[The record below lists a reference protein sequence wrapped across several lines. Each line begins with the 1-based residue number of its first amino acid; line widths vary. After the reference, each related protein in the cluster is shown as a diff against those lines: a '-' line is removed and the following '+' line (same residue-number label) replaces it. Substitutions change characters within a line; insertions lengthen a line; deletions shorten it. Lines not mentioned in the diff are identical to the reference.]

1 MKESAQ
7 VFNQIVNERRSVRVY
22 DAEAAFDHDAV
33 HRSIE
38 RAILA
43 PNSSNMQLW
52 EFYRIKSPEA
62 LKKVAWM
69 CMNQKAAKTARE
81 LLVVVTRRDLWRNRQ
96 QVLLKEIEK
105 VYEGR
110 TDKGAKRAIGYYKS
124 LIPKY
129 YFSDPL
135 DIWGIFKKCF
145 YFFVGLARPM
155 VRHGNRADIRISVHK
170 SAALAA
176 QNFMMSMKAEG
187 YDTCPME
194 GMDAKRI
201 KKLLELPRKAEIN
214 MVIGCGPG
222 AEEGIYSERF
232 RIPNEEVVFEV

>member
-7 VFNQIVNERRSVRVY
+7 VFDQIVNERRSVRVY

-33 HRSIE
+33 RRSIE

-52 EFYRIKSPEA
+52 EFYHIKSPEA

-81 LLVVVTRRDLWRNRQ
+81 LVVIVTRRDLWRNRQ
-96 QVLLKEIEK
+96 QALLKEIET
-105 VYEGR
+105 VYEGK
-110 TDKGAKRAIGYYKS
+110 TDKGAKRAIGYYKK

-135 DIWGIFKKCF
+135 DIWGIIKKMIF
-145 YFFVGLARPM
+145 FFVGLKRPM

-201 KKLLELPRKAEIN
+201 KKFLDLPRKAEIN

-222 AEEGIYSERF
+222 AKEGVYSERF
-232 RIPNEEVVFEV
+232 RIPNDQVVFEV

>member
-1 MKESAQ
+1 MKESAKI
-7 VFNQIVNERRSVRVY
+7 FDQIVNERRSVRVY
-22 DAEAAFDHDAV
+22 DDKAPFDHEAV
-33 HRSIE
+33 QRSIE

-52 EFYRIKSPEA
+52 EFYRIKSPET

-81 LLVVVTRRDLWRNRQ
+81 LVVIVTRRDLWRNRQ
-96 QVLLKEIEK
+96 KTLLKEINA
-105 VYEGR
+105 VYKGKE
-110 TDKGAKRAIGYYKS
+110 DKGAKRAIGYYKN

-129 YFSDPL
+129 YYSDPL
-135 DIWGIFKKCF
+135 DVWGIIKKMIF
-145 YFFVGLARPM
+145 FFVGLKRPM

-187 YDTCPME
+187 FDTCPME
-194 GMDAKRI
+194 GIDAKRI
-201 KKLLELPRKAEIN
+201 KKLLGLPRKAEIN

-222 AEEGIYSERF
+222 AAEGIYSERF
-232 RIPNEEVVFEV
+232 RIPNDEVIFEV

>member
-1 MKESAQ
+1 MKDSAV
-7 VFNQIVNERRSVRVY
+7 VFDNIVRERRSVRIY
-22 DAEAAFDHDAV
+22 DANAPFDPAAV
-33 HRSIE
+33 KRSIE

-52 EFYRIKSPEA
+52 EFYRISSPEA

-81 LLVVVTRRDLWRNRQ
+81 LVVIVARRDLWRKRQ
-96 QVLLKEIEK
+96 RVLTEEIEK
-105 VYEGR
+105 IY
-110 TDKGAKRAIGYYKS
+110 TDKSHKQAKRAIGYYKN

-135 DIWGIFKKCF
+135 DIWGIIKKCI
-145 YFFVGLARPM
+145 YFFVGLKRPM

-176 QNFMMSMKAEG
+176 ENFMLSMKAEG

-201 KKLLELPRKAEIN
+201 KRFLGLPRKAEIT
-214 MVIGCGPG
+214 MVIGCGPAATG
-222 AEEGIYSERF
+222 GIYSERF
-232 RIPNEEVVFEV
+232 RIPNEEVIFEI

>member
-1 MKESAQ
+1 MKESAAHFDQ
-7 VFNQIVNERRSVRVY
+7 LIQERRSVRIY
-22 DAEAAFDHDAV
+22 DADVPFDPESV
-33 HRSIE
+33 KRSIE

-52 EFYRIKSPEA
+52 EFYRVKSPEA

-69 CMNQKAAKTARE
+69 CMNQKAAKTSRE
-81 LLVVVTRRDLWRNRQ
+81 LVVVVGRRDLWKKRQ
-96 QVLLKEIEK
+96 QALVQEMKR
-105 VYEGR
+105 VYP
-110 TDKGAKRAIGYYKS
+110 DASAKPAKRAMSYYKN

-129 YFSDPL
+129 YWSDWL
-135 DIWGIFKKCF
+135 DLWGVAKKLL
-145 YFFVGLARPM
+145 FFFTGLNKPM

-194 GMDAKRI
+194 GMDANRI
-201 KKLLELPRKAEIN
+201 KRFLKLPRKAEVV
-214 MVIGCGPG
+214 MVIGCGPA
-222 AEEGIYSERF
+222 AEGGVYSERF
-232 RIPNEEVVFEV
+232 RIPNEEVIFEV

>member
-7 VFNQIVNERRSVRVY
+7 VLDEIIRSRRSVRIY
-22 DAEAAFDHDAV
+22 DANEPFDAEAVA
-33 HRSIE
+33 RSLE
-38 RAILA
+38 RAVLA

-52 EFYRIKSPEA
+52 EFYRIRSEEA

-69 CMNQKAAKTARE
+69 CMNQKAASTARE
-81 LLVVVTRRDLWRNRQ
+81 MVVFIARRDLWKKRQ
-96 QVLLKEIEK
+96 KALLKEMK
-105 VYEGR
+105 RVYGDR
-110 TDKGAKRAIGYYKS
+110 TDKQAKRAYQYYAS

-129 YFSDPL
+129 YYSDPL
-135 DIWGIFKKCF
+135 DVWGVIKKLIF
-145 YFFVGLARPM
+145 FFVGLKRPM

-176 QNFMMSMKAEG
+176 ENFMLSMRAEG

-201 KKLLELPRKAEIN
+201 KRFLKLPRKAEVV

-222 AEEGIYSERF
+222 TKDGIYSDRF
-232 RIPNEEVVFEV
+232 RIPNEDVIFEV

>member
-1 MKESAQ
+1 MKESAVIFDQ
-7 VFNQIVNERRSVRVY
+7 LVNERRSVRIY
-22 DAEAAFDHDAV
+22 DADAEFDEGAV
-33 HRSIE
+33 KRSID

-81 LLVVVTRRDLWRNRQ
+81 LVVIVTRRDLWRQRQ
-96 QVLLKEIEK
+96 RALLKEIEG
-105 VYEGR
+105 VYEGKD
-110 TDKGAKRAIGYYKS
+110 DKGAKRAIGYYKN

-129 YFSDPL
+129 YYSDPL
-135 DIWGIFKKCF
+135 DIWGIIKKLI
-145 YFFVGLARPM
+145 YFFVGLSRPM

-194 GMDAKRI
+194 GMDSKRI
-201 KKLLELPRKAEIN
+201 KKLLGLPRKAEIN

-222 AEEGIYSERF
+222 SEKGIYSKRF
-232 RIPNEEVVFEV
+232 RVPNEEVIFEV